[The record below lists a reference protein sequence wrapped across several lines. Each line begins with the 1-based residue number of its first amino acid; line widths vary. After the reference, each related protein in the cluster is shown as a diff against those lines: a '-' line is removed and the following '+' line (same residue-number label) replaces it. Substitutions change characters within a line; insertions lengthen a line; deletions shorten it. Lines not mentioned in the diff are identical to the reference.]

1 MNETEEEEKFQQV
14 PQNNN
19 EAMKNMHLM
28 PIQINI
34 AQADDQP
41 IESEQDLDLDN
52 ECVIDSLHL
61 PQNLSKMQS
70 KVSEQK

>member
-1 MNETEEEEKFQQV
+1 
-14 PQNNN
+14 
-19 EAMKNMHLM
+19 MKNMHLM

-41 IESEQDLDLDN
+41 VESEQDLELDN
-52 ECVIDSLHL
+52 EHVHESLQI

-70 KVSEQK
+70 KVSEKCHSHLQLCKICD